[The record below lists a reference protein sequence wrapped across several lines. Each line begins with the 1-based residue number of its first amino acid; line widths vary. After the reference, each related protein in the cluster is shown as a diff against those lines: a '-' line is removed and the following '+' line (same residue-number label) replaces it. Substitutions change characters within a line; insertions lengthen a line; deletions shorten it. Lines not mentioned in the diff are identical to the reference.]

1 MLPAAPEG
9 TGGGTVSPD
18 ITAVGAASLWPGDLE
33 DEAGRAAASDVS
45 SNGRRK
51 SQAGRGPWLYE
62 EGAEGAGLRAQ
73 DTLPGG
79 SRNC

>member
-1 MLPAAPEG
+1 MPVAPEG
-9 TGGGTVSPD
+9 TGGGTVA
-18 ITAVGAASLWPGDLE
+18 AVGAASLWPGDLE

-45 SNGRRK
+45 SNGRHK
-51 SQAGRGPWLYE
+51 SQAGRGLWLYE